1 MLAGAVSG
9 LVAADAP
16 RLTSAANQQEKRP
29 WVAKSI
35 ATFKGHTVKVQSAAL
50 SPDGRLAALYRADA
64 SDTGWRYVDFA
75 SGAAHQLRAID
86 ASTFQ
91 SSAGWSGSMPAE
103 WRYTM
108 GRSATGAA
116 TLAVRAPGATLRVG
130 ARVALVEDT
139 VHFMSGDVSLF
150 GKLIRPAGAGP
161 WPVLVFVHGSDATP
175 SVDRLWD
182 PYFFAAHGVAMF
194 VFDKRGTGRSGG
206 QYLQLFSTLSDDVVA
221 ATRLL
226 PARADVDSTHIGLA
240 GFSQGGWV
248 APLAARKDPGVRFVL
263 VGYGMAMSVSEED
276 RLEAPLKLRERGFG
290 EQDIREFEELNALIH
305 RTAEHK
311 FADGWGEI
319 ESKLTQY
326 RDRRWLAE
334 LPQMET
340 WAGSMLKMGLAQAK
354 VVVPKMFETFI
365 DPFYDP
371 VPTLEALDIPM
382 LWLLGGD
389 DIEAPPGPT
398 IEVLARLERSGK
410 PVTTRIFPGA
420 DHGIIEFELRDG
432 RRVRTRYAP
441 GYFDAMAEWVA
452 RQVRR

>member
-1 MLAGAVSG
+1 MFQLAKSCPTRSLVLLTLLMARATLAQGQWGPASAPQLAGAY
-9 LVAADAP
+9 
-16 RLTSAANQQEKRP
+16 R
-29 WVAKSI
+29 
-35 ATFKGHTVKVQSAAL
+35 F
-50 SPDGRLAALYRADA
+50 PDGRIAALYRADA

-75 SGAAHQLRAID
+75 SGAAHQLRQND
-86 ASTFQ
+86 STRFQ
-91 SSAGWSGSMPAE
+91 SSSAWSGSAPAD
-103 WRYTM
+103 WRYASQTTTR
-108 GRSATGAA
+108 GVT
-116 TLAVRAPGATLRVG
+116 TLEVRAPDQPPRRGVRVSFE
-130 ARVALVEDT
+130 EDT
-139 VHFMSGDVSLF
+139 VRFTSGGVSLF
-150 GKLIRPAGAGP
+150 GKLVRPAGAGP
-161 WPVLVFVHGSDATP
+161 WPVVVYVHGSDATA

-206 QYLQLFSTLSDDVVA
+206 QYLQLFSTLSDDVAA

-226 PARADVDSTHIGLA
+226 RTHATLDPTRIGLA
-240 GFSQGGWV
+240 GYSQGGWV
-248 APLAARKDPGVRFVL
+248 APLAARKDPRVRFVL

-290 EQDIREFEELNALIH
+290 DQDVREFEELNASIH
-305 RTAEHK
+305 RSAEHK

-319 ESKLTQY
+319 ESKLAQY

-382 LWLLGGD
+382 LWLLGGE
-389 DIEAPPGPT
+389 DIEAPTGPT
-398 IEVLARLERSGK
+398 IAVLARLEREGK

-420 DHGIIEFELRDG
+420 DHGIIEFAIRAG

-441 GYFDAMAEWVA
+441 GYFDAMADWVTQ
-452 RQVRR
+452 QVRR